1 MNARRVVEIGAL
13 RGENTV
19 LMLDRLG
26 PDTELHVI
34 DPVPDF
40 DPVEHAKQFG
50 GQYVFHQDLS
60 VNVLGQLP
68 PMDAA
73 LIDGDH
79 NWYTVFN
86 ECRLLSEV
94 ARGAGQPLPVLI
106 LHDVLWPYGR
116 RDLYYSPDNIPKE
129 HRQTWER
136 RGMSPHKKKLLNAG
150 GLNMSL
156 ANAVE
161 EGGPRNGVLTG
172 LEDWMATYDKPLR
185 LVVLPIYFGLAFV
198 VEEERLAQNPE
209 LAAVLDRLESREGRF
224 DLLELSESIRIEAAI
239 FTQSVMRVREEQ
251 LERAS
256 RRYLDLLKGALID
269 EHYLENELRIQ
280 HLITALEHGGQP
292 SRAELRDPHRLMR
305 RNGDALRAARRAGG
319 STGGDLVSHFPYTT
333 LGRVGLDALEAKLD
347 LLQEDKVGGDL
358 FECGTGR
365 GGSAIFMRGY
375 LDSREVIGR
384 KVWVADRFRA
394 SPLVDA
400 DGQPEEAA
408 DFSDLLADLNIVRDA
423 FHRFDLLDDRVRFLQ
438 GDYAETLPD
447 APVEK
452 IALLRLGA
460 GLGAEVAD
468 ILDLLYARVAVG
480 GIVLIEEAHEPAT
493 AQAIADFR
501 TALGVDEQLEQI
513 GTFGTSWRK
522 VAKRAVP
529 ALEPVDGDGP
539 GAVLARMR
547 EARAQRLAQA
557 GTRRAAGSPLAPP
570 VPSGNGATSGAKH
583 LSVVVV
589 FYNMK
594 REAARTLKS
603 LSRSYQHDID
613 DLDYEVIVVENGSS
627 EDEKLGAEWVQSFGP
642 EFRYLDLGDRANPS
656 PVFALNEGVARSVG
670 STVALMIDGA
680 HVLTPG
686 VLHYGML
693 GIRQYEPA
701 IVTTQQWYVGPGQQ
715 PEAMA
720 AGYDQDFEDQLFERI
735 EWPANG
741 YRLFDIGHFIGG
753 RDWFD
758 GIWESNCVF
767 VPRSV
772 LEQVGAFD
780 ESFAIAG
787 GGYANL
793 ELYERLGSTAGVHEA
808 TILGEGSFHQVHG
821 GTTTNV
827 SDVDDRRERIA
838 VYAGQYADMRG
849 KGFRGPNKQ
858 MHYVGT
864 MFPEAVRTRSR
875 RKTAPEFFRKL
886 DPADPDGRP
895 QSPEPIPEDLE
906 VGYTEAY
913 WRHLGWKKTS
923 WLGRRVAHS
932 PGDMISYQEIIHEV
946 RPDWIIDLRSG
957 DGGRA
962 MFLASICSLVEH
974 GRVLSIDDREQPD
987 LPEHPRITW
996 LHAPTHGEETAARVA
1011 EIVGDPPR
1019 AMVVLGTASG
1029 KRRIVN
1035 EFETYAPFVPV
1046 GSYVIVE
1053 ETIVGGHP
1061 VWPSFGPGPWEA
1073 VREILD
1079 TNPSFVA
1086 DPSRESYGLSFN
1098 PSGYLKRRS

>member
-1 MNARRVVEIGAL
+1 MFPFWELAVAPVLDAVNARRVVEIGAL

-493 AQAIADFR
+493 AQAIAD
-501 TALGVDEQLEQI
+501 
-513 GTFGTSWRK
+513 
-522 VAKRAVP
+522 
-529 ALEPVDGDGP
+529 
-539 GAVLARMR
+539 
-547 EARAQRLAQA
+547 
-557 GTRRAAGSPLAPP
+557 
-570 VPSGNGATSGAKH
+570 
-583 LSVVVV
+583 
-589 FYNMK
+589 
-594 REAARTLKS
+594 
-603 LSRSYQHDID
+603 
-613 DLDYEVIVVENGSS
+613 
-627 EDEKLGAEWVQSFGP
+627 
-642 EFRYLDLGDRANPS
+642 
-656 PVFALNEGVARSVG
+656 
-670 STVALMIDGA
+670 
-680 HVLTPG
+680 
-686 VLHYGML
+686 
-693 GIRQYEPA
+693 
-701 IVTTQQWYVGPGQQ
+701 
-715 PEAMA
+715 
-720 AGYDQDFEDQLFERI
+720 
-735 EWPANG
+735 
-741 YRLFDIGHFIGG
+741 
-753 RDWFD
+753 
-758 GIWESNCVF
+758 
-767 VPRSV
+767 
-772 LEQVGAFD
+772 
-780 ESFAIAG
+780 
-787 GGYANL
+787 
-793 ELYERLGSTAGVHEA
+793 
-808 TILGEGSFHQVHG
+808 
-821 GTTTNV
+821 
-827 SDVDDRRERIA
+827 
-838 VYAGQYADMRG
+838 
-849 KGFRGPNKQ
+849 
-858 MHYVGT
+858 
-864 MFPEAVRTRSR
+864 
-875 RKTAPEFFRKL
+875 
-886 DPADPDGRP
+886 
-895 QSPEPIPEDLE
+895 
-906 VGYTEAY
+906 
-913 WRHLGWKKTS
+913 
-923 WLGRRVAHS
+923 
-932 PGDMISYQEIIHEV
+932 
-946 RPDWIIDLRSG
+946 
-957 DGGRA
+957 
-962 MFLASICSLVEH
+962 
-974 GRVLSIDDREQPD
+974 
-987 LPEHPRITW
+987 
-996 LHAPTHGEETAARVA
+996 
-1011 EIVGDPPR
+1011 
-1019 AMVVLGTASG
+1019 
-1029 KRRIVN
+1029 
-1035 EFETYAPFVPV
+1035 
-1046 GSYVIVE
+1046 
-1053 ETIVGGHP
+1053 
-1061 VWPSFGPGPWEA
+1061 
-1073 VREILD
+1073 
-1079 TNPSFVA
+1079 
-1086 DPSRESYGLSFN
+1086 
-1098 PSGYLKRRS
+1098 